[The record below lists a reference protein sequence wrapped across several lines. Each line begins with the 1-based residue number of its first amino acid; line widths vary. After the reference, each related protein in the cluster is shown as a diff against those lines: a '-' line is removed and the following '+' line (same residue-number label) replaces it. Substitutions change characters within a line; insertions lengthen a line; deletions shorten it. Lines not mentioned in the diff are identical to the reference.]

1 MTTADLARSAQ
12 TDDSP
17 PAGITSAQKALWL
30 VKAGRWH
37 DSHELCNDIPGT
49 AGSWI
54 HAYLHR
60 EEGDLGNASY
70 GITVPKKISPR
81 RTSPSKTNGLKS
93 PLLFPDEQT

>member
-12 TDDSP
+12 ADDSP

-60 EEGDLGNASY
+60 EEGDLGNAAYWYHRADKDVPDQSLSLEDEWAQ
-70 GITVPKKISPR
+70 ITSAL
-81 RTSPSKTNGLKS
+81 S
-93 PLLFPDEQT
+93 

>member
-70 GITVPKKISPR
+70 WYHRAEKDVPSQSLSLEDEWAQITSAL
-81 RTSPSKTNGLKS
+81 S
-93 PLLFPDEQT
+93 

>member
-60 EEGDLGNASY
+60 EEGDLGNAPYWYHRAEKDVPSQNLSLEDEWAQ
-70 GITVPKKISPR
+70 ITSAL
-81 RTSPSKTNGLKS
+81 S
-93 PLLFPDEQT
+93 

>member
-60 EEGDLGNASY
+60 EEGDLGNAAYWYHRADKDVPDQSLSLEDEWAQ
-70 GITVPKKISPR
+70 ITSAL
-81 RTSPSKTNGLKS
+81 S
-93 PLLFPDEQT
+93 

>member
-1 MTTADLARSAQ
+1 MNTADLARSAQ

-17 PAGITSAQKALWL
+17 PEGITSAHKALWL
-30 VKAGRWH
+30 AKAGRWH
-37 DSHELCNDIPGT
+37 DSHDLCNDIPGT

-70 GITVPKKISPR
+70 WYHRAGKDVPSQSLSLEDEWAQITSAL
-81 RTSPSKTNGLKS
+81 S
-93 PLLFPDEQT
+93 

>member
-12 TDDSP
+12 ADDSP

-70 GITVPKKISPR
+70 WYHRADKDVPDQSLSLADEWAQITSAL
-81 RTSPSKTNGLKS
+81 S
-93 PLLFPDEQT
+93 

>member
-70 GITVPKKISPR
+70 WYHRAEKDIPSQNLSLEDEWAQITSAL
-81 RTSPSKTNGLKS
+81 S
-93 PLLFPDEQT
+93 